1 MFIQQ
6 GFCFIRFCCF
16 LIAVLINFS
25 RRDFTKCQDIKEKI
39 ELLGS
44 NQLHIML
51 EDSGLHENASCSG
64 ERAGFSFDSDFNIDF
79 HHLLIKRHG
88 FTYIFNFLKSESCMG
103 LKLVLRSGFELVFK
117 ITKITETLSG
127 R

>member
-51 EDSGLHENASCSG
+51 EDSRLHENASCSG